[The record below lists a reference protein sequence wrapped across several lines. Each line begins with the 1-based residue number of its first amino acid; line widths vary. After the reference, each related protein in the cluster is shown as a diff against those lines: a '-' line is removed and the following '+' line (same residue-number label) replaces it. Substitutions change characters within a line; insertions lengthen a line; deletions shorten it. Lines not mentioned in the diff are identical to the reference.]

1 MSDIDIPWITAT
13 LALGMGA
20 IHLVSPVITPVSYT
34 ILAPWLHAGF
44 GHLWENLLVFVL
56 LGTWVEWR
64 VGWVTFLVAAL
75 LIPYLALYLPV
86 VFNYGGLATGAS
98 GLTKALTGYALPAG
112 LVILLERIE
121 SGEVAARDVVVGLG
135 LILFLVYL
143 TVDAWVTVQR
153 FLGLVS
159 RPPGKAVSAHVTGLG
174 LGVLW
179 FGWRAWQH
187 ELDVA

>member
-1 MSDIDIPWITAT
+1 MPDIDIPWITPT

-44 GHLWENLLVFVL
+44 DHLWQNLFVFVL

-75 LIPYLALYLPV
+75 LIPYLALYLPA

-98 GLTKALTGYALPAG
+98 GLTKALAGYALPAG
-112 LVILLERIE
+112 LVILVERIE
-121 SGEVAARDVVVGLG
+121 SGGVAARDVVIGIGL
-135 LILFLVYL
+135 LLFLTYL
-143 TVDAWVTVQR
+143 TVDAWVTVRQ

-159 RPPGKAVSAHVTGLG
+159 GPTGTAVSAHVTGLG
-174 LGVLW
+174 LGMVW
-179 FGWRAWQH
+179 FGWRAWRH
-187 ELDVA
+187 ELDGV